1 MVEELGLLVGLFL
14 ILCYMWILGRAAAL
28 TMSFKQTLPA
38 VMVLGCA
45 CVIVFQAL
53 IHIAI
58 VTGFFPVS
66 GQPLPL
72 ISKGGTSIIATS
84 MAIGI
89 MLSVSRHAAR
99 VRDSGDTASDEL
111 EILPENIRSENP
123 AMLVREEKKD

>member
-1 MVEELGLLVGLFL
+1 
-14 ILCYMWILGRAAAL
+14 
-28 TMSFKQTLPA
+28 MSFKQTLPA

-111 EILPENIRSENP
+111 EILPENVRSENP